1 VLAASEQ
8 LPPLFE
14 RVTVTVEPEV
24 LAERAQFA
32 NPVAVVAVGV
42 AGIANAGLKVAVMVA
57 PADSAPVAEV
67 LKPTVQVAVDPAEV
81 GDPEKVTVVGAVAAE
96 IVTAAV
102 GLAATV
108 SSEVATEKVF
118 AASEPA
124 AGFVSPATVRVAAVL
139 AASEQLPPLFER
151 VTVTTDPDVLAE
163 SAQSTKP
170 VAAVAVGVAGIA
182 IEELNVAVMV
192 APADSA
198 PVAELLK
205 PTVHVAGPAP
215 PVCGEPEKVT
225 VVGAVA
231 AEIVTADAGLTGA
244 VSWSVLTEKV
254 FAA

>member
-1 VLAASEQ
+1 VLAGSEQ

-14 RVTVTVEPEV
+14 SVTVTVEPDV

-32 NPVAVVAVGV
+32 NPVTGITVGFAGTVKAELNDAVTVV
-42 AGIANAGLKVAVMVA
+42 
-57 PADSAPVAEV
+57 PATSAPVDEV
-67 LKPTVQVAVDPAEV
+67 VKPSVQVAIDPAEV
-81 GDPEKVTVVGAVAAE
+81 GDPVKVTVVGAVAAE

-108 SSEVATEKVF
+108 SSDVATEKVF

-124 AGFVSPATVRVAAVL
+124 AGFVSPAIVKVAAVL
-139 AASEQLPPLFER
+139 AASAHVPPLFER

-170 VAAVAVGVAGIA
+170 VAAVAVGVAGI
-182 IEELNVAVMV
+182 EKPELNVAVTV
-192 APADSA
+192 APAASA
-198 PVAELLK
+198 PDAELLK

-215 PVCGEPEKVT
+215 PVWGEPVKVT

-231 AEIVTADAGLTGA
+231 AEIVTAAGFAATVFSEVA
-244 VSWSVLTEKV
+244 TEKV
-254 FAA
+254 LAA